1 MRGHAK
7 LAPVGNYKA
16 GSMTKSSII
25 ENCGRSMS
33 NGIFGG
39 RVLCIC
45 FFDVVWPLNHRVHR
59 REITIWSDVFC
70 LFYGQI
76 FCGLVNFTGQQMP
89 FAKMKFY
96 KQQVFWIWSCKMG
109 PYEVS
114 TGITVPLR
122 MAENKPAT
130 QAKNRYNWSC
140 KPSPGY
146 GWAVTNRLLVS

>member
-76 FCGLVNFTGQQMP
+76 FCGLANFTGRKCLSQR
-89 FAKMKFY
+89 
-96 KQQVFWIWSCKMG
+96 WSFLNSKSF
-109 PYEVS
+109 EFD
-114 TGITVPLR
+114 
-122 MAENKPAT
+122 PARWAPT
-130 QAKNRYNWSC
+130 RYQWNYGAPKNSRKLASNSGKNRYNWCC
-140 KPSPGY
+140 KPSPRY
-146 GWAVTNRLLVS
+146 VW